1 MRPCDEVIVRKRLN
15 LSITLYEMLQILGLT
30 MFERIPSDQLLTQA
44 AIENTGHI
52 AAKQLILFE

>member
-1 MRPCDEVIVRKRLN
+1 
-15 LSITLYEMLQILGLT
+15 MLQILGLT